1 MDIKLIPKIAKG
13 IRIEK
18 QKVLTCIKFNP
29 ISSTTRLFP
38 YKKNIHRNVHNIKT
52 IVINAMIELANN
64 EKDDPLIR

>member
-1 MDIKLIPKIAKG
+1 MDIKLVPKIAKG

-18 QKVLTCIKFNP
+18 HKMLTCIKFNS

-38 YKKNIHRNVHNIKT
+38 YKKSIQRREKSIKT

-64 EKDDPLIR
+64 KKSDPLIR